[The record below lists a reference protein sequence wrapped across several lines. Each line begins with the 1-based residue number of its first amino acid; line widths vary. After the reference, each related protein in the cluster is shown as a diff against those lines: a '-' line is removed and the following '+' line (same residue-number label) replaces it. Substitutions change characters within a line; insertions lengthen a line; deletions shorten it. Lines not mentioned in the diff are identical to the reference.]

1 MKRKLF
7 RWNISISTYYMTI
20 GFLFGLIVLLGATL
34 IDMIAHNHP
43 LTLESFVNVQRSNN
57 TLWLID
63 LLPFLLGIV
72 FRGIGMRDEQL
83 QAASGNLEA
92 KIEQRTTELK
102 DAIIHMVE
110 EEIERKKVDEELKQ
124 QRDFA
129 TRVMFAMGQGLVVT
143 DEEGKL
149 SFTNP
154 AFARLVG
161 GRLDDF
167 KGRSFSEFIAP
178 GARNAS
184 VHEESNWLVGKP
196 HAYETTLRHQDG
208 QDVEVLV
215 TGEPLIRDNQL
226 TGIIIVIT
234 DLTERKASETQ
245 MRIQKEYFETLF
257 QNNPVAILTLDT
269 SQSVIACNP
278 AFEQLFGFEKNEL
291 LGLPGEGSIVPE
303 DKRQQSAELIH
314 QAANGEGVHEIV
326 RRRKKDGQM
335 LEVELFAVPVVIIG
349 KETGFLVLYHNI
361 TDLILARQAAEE
373 AARAKAEFLANMSH
387 EIRTPLN
394 AVIGMSGLLLDTPL
408 NDEQRD
414 FANTVRNSGDTLLTL
429 INDILDF
436 SKIEAGKMTLEQ
448 QPFYLASCVESALDL
463 VAPKA
468 SEKGLDL
475 AYLLQENLPMRWTGD
490 VTRLRQVLVNLLA
503 NAVKFTEKGEVVIN
517 VNCEHR
523 QAMQYELHFSVRDTG
538 IGIPQAKLDSLFNAF
553 MQVDASTTRKYG
565 GTGLG
570 LAISKHLVDLMGG
583 RIWVESEEG
592 RGSTF
597 HFTIQSESVP
607 VTGKI
612 HAGGAQP
619 SLTGRKLLI
628 VDDNP
633 TNCLILSRQTQSW
646 GMLPH
651 AVQSG
656 VEALKALQQNP
667 DYDVAILD
675 MQMPAMDG
683 LTLAKII
690 QSNPTLVK
698 LPLVM
703 LTSLGKRP
711 EDSEQAHFA
720 AYLTKPIKSTLL
732 YEALVAIL
740 ESVPGARKRDT
751 RPLFDPQM
759 GERHPLHILLAE
771 DNVVNQKVATSI
783 LERLGYRP
791 DVAANGLEVLDS
803 LRRQEYDVI
812 LMDVQMPEMDG
823 EEATQRIRNDSALSS
838 QPRIIAMTANAL
850 DGDRERYLASGMDD
864 YISKP
869 VRVEELIHALLESPQ
884 LHQKKEK
891 PV

>member
-1 MKRKLF
+1 MKRTLF
-7 RWNISISTYYMTI
+7 RWQISITAYYATI
-20 GFLFGLIVLLGATL
+20 GFMFGFIVLFGATL
-34 IDMIAHNHP
+34 IDMLAHGDP
-43 LTLESFVNVQRSNN
+43 WTIWAFLSAQRANN

-63 LLPFLLGIV
+63 LLPLLLGYL
-72 FRGIGMRDEQL
+72 FRDIGVREEQL
-83 QAASGNLEA
+83 REASGNLEA
-92 KIEQRTTELK
+92 KIEQRTAELK

-129 TRVMFAMGQGLVVT
+129 TRIMFAMGQGLVVT

-149 SFTNP
+149 TFANP

-161 GRLDDF
+161 NRLEDF
-167 KGRSFSEFIAP
+167 KGRSFAEFIAP

-184 VHEESNWLVGKP
+184 VHEESNWLVGRP
-196 HAYETTLRHQDG
+196 QAYETTLRHQDG
-208 QDVEVLV
+208 MDVDVLV

-226 TGIIIVIT
+226 TGIIFVIT
-234 DLTERKASETQ
+234 DLRERKASETQ

-257 QNNPVAILTLDT
+257 QNNPVAILTLDAH
-269 SQSVIACNP
+269 QGVISCNP
-278 AFEQLFGFEKNEL
+278 AFEQLFGFERSE
-291 LGLPGEGSIVPE
+291 LPGLAGEAFIVPD
-303 DKRQQSAELIH
+303 DKREQAGQLMAR
-314 QAANGEGVHEIV
+314 AANGEGVHEIV
-326 RRRKKDGQM
+326 RRRKKDDQM
-335 LEVELFAVPVVIIG
+335 LEVEFFIVPVVIVG
-349 KETGFLVLYHNI
+349 QETGFLVLYHNI

-436 SKIEAGKMTLEQ
+436 SKIEAGKMLLEQ

-468 SEKGLDL
+468 AEKGIDL
-475 AYLLQENLPMRWTGD
+475 AYLLQENLPMRWAGD
-490 VTRLRQVLVNLLA
+490 VTRLRQVLVNLLT

-517 VNCEHR
+517 VNCTHKQEL
-523 QAMQYELHFSVRDTG
+523 QYELHFSVRDTG
-538 IGIPQAKLDSLFNAF
+538 IGIPPEKMASLFSAF

-570 LAISKHLVDLMGG
+570 LAISRHLVDLMGG
-583 RIWVESEEG
+583 KIWVESEEG
-592 RGSTF
+592 HGSTF

-607 VTGKI
+607 VSGKI
-612 HAGGAQP
+612 HAGGLQP

-633 TNCLILSRQTQSW
+633 TNCLILSRQTQTW

-667 DYDVAILD
+667 DYDVVILD

-683 LTLAKII
+683 VTLAKII
-690 QSNPTLVK
+690 QSNPTLAK

-711 EDSEQAHFA
+711 EDSEQARFA

-732 YEALVAIL
+732 YDALVAIL
-740 ESVPGARKRDT
+740 DVAPAIRKQDT
-751 RPLFDPQM
+751 RPMFDPQM

-771 DNVVNQKVATSI
+771 DNVINQKVATSI
-783 LERLGYRP
+783 LERMGYRP
-791 DVAANGLEVLDS
+791 DLAANGLEVLES

-823 EEATQRIRNDSALSS
+823 EEATQRIRSDPSLAG

-869 VRVEELIHALLESPQ
+869 VRVEELIQALLKSRQ
-884 LHQKKEK
+884 LQHKKEK
-891 PV
+891 QA